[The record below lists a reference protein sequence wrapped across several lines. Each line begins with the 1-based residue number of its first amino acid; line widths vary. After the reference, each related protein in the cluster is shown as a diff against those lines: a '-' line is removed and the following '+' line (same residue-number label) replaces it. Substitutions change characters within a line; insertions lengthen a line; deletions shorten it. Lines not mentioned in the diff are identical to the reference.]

1 MSVSKSHALR
11 RGARVEISSRNGGV
25 RALCG
30 TSRRRSVWIVA
41 ERHGDNIAGFDFFCR
56 FHGFAVYL
64 YASAG
69 AGFRRDGAPFYDA
82 RNFEKFVYPHV
93 FTFYSGASSARTGG
107 ARKKSRNSPFFFCKR
122 LTDLQNADIIGKCA
136 IMLIP
141 ALEIPYFGGRGLY
154 LTALV

>member
-1 MSVSKSHALR
+1 MVESGHYAVHLAG
-11 RGARVEISSRNGGV
+11 GAFGLFFVHVQDLEGEG
-25 RALCG
+25 
-30 TSRRRSVWIVA
+30 IVA

-93 FTFYSGASSARTGG
+93 FH
-107 ARKKSRNSPFFFCKR
+107 
-122 LTDLQNADIIGKCA
+122 LL
-136 IMLIP
+136 
-141 ALEIPYFGGRGLY
+141 FGGFFRSHGGSAEKIPKFSVFLLQAVDRLAKRRY
-154 LTALV
+154 NRKMRNNAYSCPRNPVFWG